1 MQKPFNITVFGA
13 GAIGTTLAAWLT
25 HAGHDVSLLAR
36 GENAQ
41 QLKQKSIRILNDDK
55 QLLEDTRVRVVEA
68 LGAAQAI
75 DLLIVTIKNFHLD
88 ACCKNIVDVIGPGTL
103 VLGLQ
108 NGIENQT
115 ILPRYFGRVV
125 YAIINYN
132 AWQSVATKEHNNNTL
147 NWNVNLNGPI
157 LLGALSPE
165 MLPVAKSLTALFSSF
180 IQCEYS
186 HSFQD
191 HAHAKLV
198 NNLANSVT
206 TIIGNSHQEES
217 ALASLQVVLTQLTN
231 EGISILQAA
240 GIKETRAGPLPPW
253 RVIKL
258 SKLLP
263 AVLTRPIFR
272 RKVAL
277 IGSTSMASDVIV
289 RGTGESELDTING
302 YLLTLADKHGLDVP
316 YSRGLYQLCRQR
328 FNEQPFRPMTA
339 NELRVL
345 LDEYVLAEAAI

>member
-1 MQKPFNITVFGA
+1 MQKPFKITVYGA

-41 QLKQKSIRILNDDK
+41 QLKQKCIRILNNDK
-55 QLLEDTRVRVVEA
+55 QLLEDTRVRVIET
-68 LGAAQAI
+68 LGVAQDI
-75 DLLIVTIKNFHLD
+75 DLLIVTVKNFHLD
-88 ACCKNIVDVIGPGTL
+88 ACCKNIVDVIGPDTL

-108 NGIENQT
+108 NGVENQT
-115 ILPRYFGRVV
+115 ILPRYFSRVV

-147 NWNVNLNGPI
+147 NWSVNLNGPI

-165 MLPVAKSLTALFSSF
+165 MLPVAKSLTTLFSSF
-180 IQCEYS
+180 IHCEFS

-206 TIIGNSHQEES
+206 TIIGNSHREES
-217 ALASLQVVLTQLTN
+217 ALSPLQAVLTQLTN
-231 EGISILQAA
+231 EGVNILQAA
-240 GIKETRAGPLPPW
+240 GIKETRAGPLPSW
-253 RVIKL
+253 KVIKL
-258 SKLLP
+258 SKFLP
-263 AVLTRPIFR
+263 AALTRPIFR

-277 IGSTSMASDVIV
+277 IGSTSMANDVIG
-289 RGTGESELDTING
+289 RGTGESELETING
-302 YLLTLADKHGLDVP
+302 YLLALADKHGLDVP

-328 FNEQPFRPMTA
+328 FNAEPFRPMTA
-339 NELRVL
+339 NELRVI
-345 LDEYVLAEAAI
+345 LDGYVRG